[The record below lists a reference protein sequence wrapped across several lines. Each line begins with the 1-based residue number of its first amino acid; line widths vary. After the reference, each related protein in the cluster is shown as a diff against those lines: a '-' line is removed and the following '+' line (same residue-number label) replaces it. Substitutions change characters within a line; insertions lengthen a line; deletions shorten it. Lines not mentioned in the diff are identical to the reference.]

1 MATKAATTADVD
13 KQASG
18 AEAPAEAAAALPKGK
33 RKKLVLF
40 VALPMLLLVAA
51 GGGGAY
57 FTGMLRPLI
66 GGPAGEEGAAEAPPS
81 PSVFFDVPEMLVNLN
96 SPGKKSNF
104 LKIKVSLEME
114 DADAVKQIES
124 VLPRVI
130 DSFQVYLRELRI
142 EDLNGSAGL
151 FRLREELLQRVAAA
165 AKPTKIRD
173 VLFREML
180 VQ

>member
-1 MATKAATTADVD
+1 MATKAAKTADVE

-18 AEAPAEAAAALPKGK
+18 ATDDAEAPAPRPKGK
-33 RKKLVLF
+33 LKKLVVL
-40 VALPMLLLVAA
+40 VAVPVLLLVA

-57 FTGMLRPLI
+57 FTGMLQPFI
-66 GGPAGEEGAAEAPPS
+66 GGGEGETGAEAEELLP

-96 SPGKKSNF
+96 SQGKKASF

-114 DADAVKQIES
+114 DEEAVKQIEA

-130 DSFQVYLRELRI
+130 DSFQIYLRELRI
-142 EDLNGSAGL
+142 EDLNGSAGV

-165 AKPTKIRD
+165 AKPAKIRD